1 MLEVT
6 PRELQQIHLE
16 PSGPVDFGRVCEVR
30 REDRIALERSRLAFA
45 TVWRPLQSLWLFGV
59 CDSRFLDVWP
69 CFSALTVLPFL
80 PLHQDSVNLK
90 VIKITN
96 NLQRDISLSLSVSR
110 VELKRSKVTKTLAPG
125 ETGEAVIDLSSI
137 SEETPRQLRVPLT
150 ILVNGLYDIK
160 LQILAQVVPFKLTMS
175 THKLLLSS
183 GSSLHGRRPGSV
195 VVLSNPF
202 GRPAPFVWVPERP
215 NSGFVMH
222 PSQGQV
228 PPHSDLSVVIVLKPE
243 DQDLKPC
250 RFILTDL
257 GADADEGQELICR
270 ASYKGSACRFS
281 ESRTNFGVLTQH
293 AVNRREAIL
302 YNGGTADA
310 YYSISD
316 IKIPFSV
323 GAGREARAGRG
334 MSFLAM

>member
-1 MLEVT
+1 MASLLLCIDVIT
-6 PRELQQIHLE
+6 P
-16 PSGPVDFGRVCEVR
+16 S
-30 REDRIALERSRLAFA
+30 S
-45 TVWRPLQSLWLFGV
+45 
-59 CDSRFLDVWP
+59 FLY
-69 CFSALTVLPFL
+69 
-80 PLHQDSVNLK
+80 QDSVNLK

-257 GADADEGQELICR
+257 GADTDEGQELICR

-323 GAGREARAGRG
+323 GAGEGGTARRG
-334 MSFLAM
+334 LNLAAM